1 LSFTGEHDE
10 YPGVMAGDVIVKI
23 RIEDHKLFK
32 RVGADL
38 LINKKITLL
47 EALTGFY
54 FEIELLDKKKITITT
69 APGEIISA
77 NERKMIEGKGMPF
90 YNDRLSHGN
99 LIITFEVEF
108 PKKNSITPAFSE

>member
-1 LSFTGEHDE
+1 
-10 YPGVMAGDVIVKI
+10 MAGDIIVKI
-23 RIEDHKLFK
+23 RIEEHKIYK

-54 FEIELLDKKKITITT
+54 FELELLDKKKILISTG
-69 APGEIISA
+69 PGEIISA
-77 NERKMIEGKGMPF
+77 GERKLIEGKGMPF

-99 LIITFEVEF
+99 LIINFDVEF
-108 PKKNSITPAFSE
+108 PKKGSINPNLSEQLKKILPGP